1 MHLECPLLLKP
12 TFDMRQA
19 NDGFVPSFAILTALR
34 GTRKPMNECPE
45 LASAERAL
53 SVHKWVWL
61 EAVEHGHVPQTA
73 RLSQPKA
80 ALLGGSFTT
89 SN

>member
-19 NDGFVPSFAILTALR
+19 NDGFVPSFASVTALQ
-34 GTRKPMNECPE
+34 GNRKPMNECPE

-53 SVHKWVWL
+53 SVHKWSGWK
-61 EAVEHGHVPQTA
+61 PRSMDTSPK
-73 RLSQPKA
+73 RLVYPSQRRPY
-80 ALLGGSFTT
+80 
-89 SN
+89 